1 MEKLNQAGTTP
12 RALRLAT
19 LLLVSLAV
27 LASAACGPRV
37 IKDRPPFV
45 SISSMNLE
53 NGLLSTTFDIANQNG
68 VPLEINSTEI
78 TVTVNTSE
86 LTRYDSQ
93 DMLAIDANSTEKVMA
108 RHAPDDFTQKLLVS
122 LDSGELDSLS
132 IELSGRV
139 RTVDSGTLRFEQK
152 GYLYRVPGRPGQFRA
167 AVTQADELVREE
179 PRYRRNR

>member
-1 MEKLNQAGTTP
+1 MEKLKHTAVTP
-12 RALRLAT
+12 RALRLGT
-19 LLLVSLAV
+19 LLVVSLAV
-27 LASAACGPRV
+27 LASAACGPKV

-45 SISSMNLE
+45 SISAMNLE
-53 NGLLSTTFDIANQNG
+53 GESLSTTFDIANQNG

-78 TVTVNTSE
+78 TVNVNTSE
-86 LTRYDSQ
+86 LTRYESRET
-93 DMLAIDANSTEKVMA
+93 LLIDANSTEKIA
-108 RHAPDDFTQKLLVS
+108 TRHAPDDFTRKLLVS

-132 IELSGRV
+132 IDLSGRV

-152 GYLYRVPGRPGQFRA
+152 GYLYRVPGRPGQFRS